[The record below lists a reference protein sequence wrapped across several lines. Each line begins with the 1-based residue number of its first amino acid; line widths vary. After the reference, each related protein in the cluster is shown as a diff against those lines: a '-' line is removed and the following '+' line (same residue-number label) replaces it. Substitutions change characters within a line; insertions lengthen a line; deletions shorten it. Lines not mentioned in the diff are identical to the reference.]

1 MINNDSNHSR
11 DNDILHCCN
20 LAKHKIKCLCGFT
33 LYKVRPYVYEILRAL
48 QPFFEIIALSNMPH
62 YELEQI
68 VDHIESVL
76 NKPIAE
82 MIDKQKNL
90 RQ

>member
-1 MINNDSNHSR
+1 MSSHGRENDN
-11 DNDILHCCN
+11 ILCCN
-20 LAKHKIKCLCGFT
+20 LAKHKGKCMCGYT

-68 VDHIESVL
+68 VEHIESVL

-82 MIDKQKNL
+82 MIAKQLN
-90 RQ
+90 